1 MRGKSIGVIADLLGR
16 SDTYE
21 FNRLLHEHTSYSQV
35 GVFPD
40 FGQCSYTRGDYQD
53 CFTRFETE
61 SQLAGICIDC
71 VKEDIESLG
80 FPYWRRDHRYVEV
93 CAKHNTIL
101 LRDCPVCRKDIR
113 YHRQGYGHDLLWNGC
128 KGSYVHQ
135 CEPKKNINEYK
146 LTFAKIFAEI
156 GESKFAVDLESAIAH
171 LAGKANKMVLEGS
184 VSEEQLIAI
193 NWRLESSKRISDTW
207 LNYRPDGRYSQSI
220 IEVIAMLH
228 GSFAALVDS
237 LRETDKLVRSV
248 DDLMRVAYQKR
259 NYY

>member
-1 MRGKSIGVIADLLGR
+1 MRGNSIGVIADLLGR

-113 YHRQGYGHDLLWNGC
+113 LVLSWFPGRIAQG
-128 KGSYVHQ
+128 KGM
-135 CEPKKNINEYK
+135 E
-146 LTFAKIFAEI
+146 
-156 GESKFAVDLESAIAH
+156 
-171 LAGKANKMVLEGS
+171 
-184 VSEEQLIAI
+184 
-193 NWRLESSKRISDTW
+193 
-207 LNYRPDGRYSQSI
+207 
-220 IEVIAMLH
+220 
-228 GSFAALVDS
+228 DS
-237 LRETDKLVRSV
+237 LFRANGRWICE
-248 DDLMRVAYQKR
+248 KR
-259 NYY
+259 